1 MTKKEEALQALAALL
16 AAVADDLTETLGGV
30 AFARNPAEDMTFAQ
44 GDVAKIVLRD
54 GSTGEPEVSLSPPA
68 YEYEHVAQIAVAVI
82 KEGASADSAF
92 DAIVDALA
100 AALDPYADQAGDPT
114 LGGAVD
120 HAELGGLNTDEI
132 DEALQRDFKAALIP
146 VTLIYTTTRPLG

>member
-1 MTKKEEALQALAALL
+1 MTKKEAALQALSALL
-16 AAVADDLTETLGGV
+16 ARIADDLTATLGGV
-30 AFARNPAEDMTFAQ
+30 AFARNPAEDMEFAP

-54 GSTGEPEVSLSPPA
+54 GATGEPEVSLSPPL
-68 YEYEHVAQIAVAVI
+68 YEYEHVAQLALAVI
-82 KEGASADSAF
+82 KEGANVDATF
-92 DAIVDALA
+92 DAIVDAVA
-100 AALDPYADQAGDPT
+100 SALDPYAVPAGDPT

-132 DEALQRDFKAALIP
+132 DETLQRDFKAALIP

>member
-1 MTKKEEALQALAALL
+1 MTKKEDALEALSTLL
-16 AAVADDLTETLGGV
+16 ARLAGDLTATLGGV
-30 AFARNPAEDMTFAQ
+30 AFARNPAEDLEFAH

-54 GSTGEPEVSLSPPA
+54 GATGEPEVSLSPPV
-68 YEYEHVAQIAVAVI
+68 YEYEHVAQLAIAVI
-82 KEGASADSAF
+82 KEGANVDATF
-92 DAIVDALA
+92 DAIIEAVA
-100 AALDPYADQAGDPT
+100 AALDPHAVPAGDPT
-114 LGGAVD
+114 LAGVVD